1 MTDRRSIEIPYIC
14 SGEKVRKSFQKKNR
28 LRVTLLS
35 GSIVGCES
43 PAAACCYIHTA
54 ATAAAAADDAT
65 VPAIAES
72 SRCKGARQER
82 RRKLSDSL
90 VVLIGTHRR
99 HFFNID
105 CKLL

>member
-54 ATAAAAADDAT
+54 ATAAAADDAT